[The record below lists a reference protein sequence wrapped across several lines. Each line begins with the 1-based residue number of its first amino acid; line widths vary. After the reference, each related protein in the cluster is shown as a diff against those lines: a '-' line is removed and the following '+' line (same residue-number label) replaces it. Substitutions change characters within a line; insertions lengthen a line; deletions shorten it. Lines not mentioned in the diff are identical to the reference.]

1 MMNLRY
7 RKVFRSGDSVCVA
20 LPQDWL
26 RGNGIGPGDRVEIRY
41 NGEVRVRPFRNGEG
55 GTS

>member
-1 MMNLRY
+1 MNLRY

-26 RGNGIGPGDRVEIRY
+26 RGNQIGPGDEVEIRY
-41 NGEVRVRPFRNGEG
+41 NGDVRVRPKRRAE
-55 GTS
+55 SS